1 MLTVIDGYSQL
12 ALMKLPADTMKRIQ
26 SVSDA
31 HESVLWDKSGA
42 ILITTDFRPL
52 R

>member
-1 MLTVIDGYSQL
+1 
-12 ALMKLPADTMKRIQ
+12 MKSYAVDTMRRIQ

-42 ILITTDFRPL
+42 ILVTTDFRPL